1 MRLIFFS
8 FFRLRVI
15 MGHHSSERGGN
26 GVRVSRCLDALHGSP
41 KRISLQQILD
51 CRNATSSSCAA
62 GGWLTTALDYMVDAT
77 LTWGG
82 LASESGYA
90 YTQKDGKSVKAC
102 SKLCSSFLFSL
113 QHSFPPL
120 FLHLSLPPLS
130 LHLSLF
136 PLSLHLSL
144 FPLSLHLFLFPLSL
158 HLFFFPLSLY
168 LSPSPSPVHAS
179 LPPSSP
185 GHMQRRRVCSGGG
198 GGSQCGGDGVQLNVI
213 GRHLLD
219 PPQLLGGHVGHAVDV
234 CSQQDENPC
243 AVGTCINDKA
253 GGFFCLCP
261 PGFDQ
266 GYRPNGAH
274 TCVPTYNPSY
284 TVIFPIDISCP
295 LVYQLYGLTEEA
307 FLAQNPNLGMGPCKS
322 IPANMAVS
330 VAPPLKGAVY
340 WHGPVRNHP
349 CQHGSE
355 HGTTLKGA
363 VYCALYYSWTE
374 NDTFESVADSFWL
387 TVDDFLT
394 LNPGINCTD
403 CTAWNA
409 LSVNKQVRCGALKCT
424 AVLGGLA
431 DLFWLAVDDFLT
443 LNPGINCTDYTAWNT
458 PTMNQQLCVAKGSG
472 GGDVPTLPMCTT
484 WYTVHSGDTCESIM
498 KDFALNQTTFFSLNP
513 GVGCD
518 SLFASVGGSS
528 LGWSGGGVQVREWQ
542 QVCVDAYLVE
552 TSGSPTPRSL
562 RELFSTS
569 PLVPSTPSLSFQSS
583 SSSSSFSS
591 SSSSP
596 LSLSTRGLLIPSPS
610 AQPMR
615 GRQLAVSKKRCL
627 AFYSVTRGEFC
638 ARIIS
643 LKFQNTSPTLPLR
656 LPPRFH
662 SAFPHASTP
671 PSPTLPLRLPPR
683 FHSAFPSASTPRPR
697 ASLSVTHCFTPLP
710 PL

>member
-8 FFRLRVI
+8 FGRLRVI

-26 GVRVSRCLDALHGSP
+26 GVRVSGCLDALHGSP
-41 KRISLQQILD
+41 KRISLQQHEQQLCGGRVVDPPAPLPPAVTHPSCLSPPTTHQILD

-62 GGWLTTALDYMVDAT
+62 GGWPTTALDYMVDAT

-82 LASESGYA
+82 LASDSGYA
-90 YTQKDGKSVKAC
+90 YTQKDGKCNRGKVQLGEVCLGEVCLGKVCLGERTLTRTYYKYEKQLLVKAC
-102 SKLCSSFLFSL
+102 TKLCSSFPFSL

-120 FLHLSLPPLS
+120 FLHLSLPPFSLHLSFPPLS

-158 HLFFFPLSLY
+158 HLFFFPLSLH

-213 GRHLLD
+213 GRRLLD
-219 PPQLLGGHVGHAVDV
+219 PPQLLGGHVGHAGRRPSHASHRRTHVGGGTCEEVMDRFYTCSCLDPLFIPVADKGGAQTCVFVNV

-307 FLAQNPNLGMGPCKS
+307 FLAQNPNL
-322 IPANMAVS
+322 
-330 VAPPLKGAVY
+330 
-340 WHGPVRNHP
+340 
-349 CQHGSE
+349 
-355 HGTTLKGA
+355 
-363 VYCALYYSWTE
+363 
-374 NDTFESVADSFWL
+374 
-387 TVDDFLT
+387 
-394 LNPGINCTD
+394 
-403 CTAWNA
+403 
-409 LSVNKQVRCGALKCT
+409 
-424 AVLGGLA
+424 
-431 DLFWLAVDDFLT
+431 
-443 LNPGINCTDYTAWNT
+443 
-458 PTMNQQLCVAKGSG
+458 LCVAKGSG
-472 GGDVPTLPMCTT
+472 GGDVPTLPMCTA
-484 WYTVHSGDTCESIM
+484 WYTVHSRDTCESIM

-542 QVCVDAYLVE
+542 QVRGGE
-552 TSGSPTPRSL
+552 
-562 RELFSTS
+562 EKMEIIILFAS
-569 PLVPSTPSLSFQSS
+569 VGSS
-583 SSSSSFSS
+583 SLDWS
-591 SSSSP
+591 
-596 LSLSTRGLLIPSPS
+596 GGGV
-610 AQPMR
+610 Q
-615 GRQLAVSKKRCL
+615 VSG
-627 AFYSVTRGEFC
+627 GE
-638 ARIIS
+638 
-643 LKFQNTSPTLPLR
+643 
-656 LPPRFH
+656 
-662 SAFPHASTP
+662 
-671 PSPTLPLRLPPR
+671 
-683 FHSAFPSASTPRPR
+683 
-697 ASLSVTHCFTPLP
+697 
-710 PL
+710 

>member
-1 MRLIFFS
+1 
-8 FFRLRVI
+8 
-15 MGHHSSERGGN
+15 MGHHSSATAGTAA
-26 GVRVSRCLDALHGSP
+26 VLSAAAPLPFASP
-41 KRISLQQILD
+41 TVLLSFSQPPTQPL
-51 CRNATSSSCAA
+51 RNATSSSCAA

-90 YTQKDGKSVKAC
+90 YTQKDGKSC

-219 PPQLLGGHVGHAVDV
+219 PPQLLGGHVGHAGRSPQNPCGGGTCEEVMDRFYTCSCLDPLFIPPLFSFPPPTPPLYLFPSPCPSSHSLSASWHVQPRNDIDV

-340 WHGPVRNHP
+340 CALYYSWTVRNHP

-542 QVCVDAYLVE
+542 QVRGGEEKMD
-552 TSGSPTPRSL
+552 
-562 RELFSTS
+562 LFAS
-569 PLVPSTPSLSFQSS
+569 VGSS
-583 SSSSSFSS
+583 S
-591 SSSSP
+591 
-596 LSLSTRGLLIPSPS
+596 LD
-610 AQPMR
+610 
-615 GRQLAVSKKRCL
+615 
-627 AFYSVTRGEFC
+627 
-638 ARIIS
+638 
-643 LKFQNTSPTLPLR
+643 
-656 LPPRFH
+656 
-662 SAFPHASTP
+662 
-671 PSPTLPLRLPPR
+671 
-683 FHSAFPSASTPRPR
+683 
-697 ASLSVTHCFTPLP
+697 
-710 PL
+710 